1 MLQELLR
8 GLTTHP
14 CYPPNLPIPLQLALN
29 WVVGLASSGII
40 YGGCQLTGSFVYFW
54 LMGLV
59 SAPLKTESMNGSAH
73 FLLMLMCKLSND
85 DVGGGSVCLPP
96 CLHKISLNQLR
107 RCCSHRL
114 RLLVTLL
121 HPGHRQR
128 CRPDIAGSAA
138 IPLGFPHPV
147 CVLGGQDGKEGGGG

>member
-54 LMGLV
+54 LM
-59 SAPLKTESMNGSAH
+59 
-73 FLLMLMCKLSND
+73 LMCTLSNG
-85 DVGGGSVCLPP
+85 VGECTLENRVDEW
-96 CLHKISLNQLR
+96 LR
-107 RCCSHRL
+107 
-114 RLLVTLL
+114 TLL
-121 HPGHRQR
+121 AHANVQT
-128 CRPDIAGSAA
+128 
-138 IPLGFPHPV
+138 L
-147 CVLGGQDGKEGGGG
+147 K